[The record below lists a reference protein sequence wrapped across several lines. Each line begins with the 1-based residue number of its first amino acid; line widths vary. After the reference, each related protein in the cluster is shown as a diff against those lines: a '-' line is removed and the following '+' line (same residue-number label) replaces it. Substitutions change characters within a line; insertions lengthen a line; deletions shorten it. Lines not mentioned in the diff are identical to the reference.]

1 MSNQLADTLTESTAR
16 SPTVADR
23 SFAQWL
29 WRLAKDVLFFVY
41 LHGGYVQLRDALRS
55 LMGRSRVVV
64 LYYHRVGGSDVLTKP
79 LIVFRNELEYLKKN
93 YECIGLADL
102 CARLRSKR
110 PFRRRAAVITFDD
123 GYRDNFTVAFPALKE
138 AELTATFFVAT
149 GFIGTRREFP
159 HDLGEHVE
167 GPPDS
172 RHFPKLTWDDLR
184 AMQQAGFEIG
194 SHTINHTS
202 LGQAD
207 SEIITQEVRGS
218 LDALNQHL
226 GQAPRPFSFP
236 WGKRVDISER
246 AIEEVKRAGYYA
258 AASACG
264 GANGRGSET
273 FAIKRI
279 DVGNGRMSK
288 LAVRARI
295 AGLDTEYGRTE
306 KSKKAIVERNRDEVE
321 D

>member
-16 SPTVADR
+16 SRTGANR

-41 LHGGYVQLRDALRS
+41 LYSGYVQLRDAVLS

-79 LIVFRNELEYLKKN
+79 LNVFRNELEYLKEN
-93 YECIGLADL
+93 YECIGLAEL
-102 CARLRSKR
+102 CARLRANR

-123 GYRDNFTVAFPALKE
+123 GYRDNFTEAFPALKE
-138 AELTATFFVAT
+138 AGVTATFFVAT

-159 HDLGEHVE
+159 HDDSREHAE
-167 GPPDS
+167 SSAAP

-207 SEIITQEVRGS
+207 SETIKQEVRGS
-218 LDALNQHL
+218 LDALNRHL
-226 GQAPRPFSFP
+226 GQAPRAFSFP
-236 WGKRVDISER
+236 WGKPVDISER

-258 AASACG
+258 AVSACG

-279 DVGNGRMSK
+279 DVGNGRMST

-295 AGLDTEYGRTE
+295 AGFDTEHVRT
-306 KSKKAIVERNRDEVE
+306 RNSDSRKEPR
-321 D
+321 